1 MRFINEFSMNMRDTR
16 FPPGGGC
23 MVEHLISKAVGGS
36 TMIQGGRV
44 YGGALDI
51 ESSRGFHYDP
61 GGGGCMVEHL
71 ISKAVGGSTM
81 IPGPLL
87 I

>member
-1 MRFINEFSMNMRDTR
+1 MY
-16 FPPGGGC
+16 GGALDIESSRGF
-23 MVEHLISKAVGGS
+23 HYDP
-36 TMIQGGRV
+36 GGRV